1 MLRGSSAFGAFIP
14 DQYLANYVKKMGI
27 AKYWLKKNIA
37 RWNRIGMALVF
48 WIFSRSLRCAMMHAH
63 ILHKF
68 LLNESSNFFLD
79 CFLLE
84 THFRGIPYMKNH
96 GMAYAFEK
104 ASQWKGSRLRW
115 CSVIYGSMLG
125 KGLMDKQTCFF
136 FFPPHS
142 LLPAFYTSTETHVL
156 RTGHIFPSERHASW
170 PYDCMGS
177 LSATLRWINP
187 KNCFVCSRVD
197 PLCILVVWNDHNHF
211 ANHYRHFQA
220 VWLDQSCL

>member
-104 ASQWKGSRLRW
+104 SSQWKGSRLRW

-136 FFPPHS
+136 FFSPTQLIAS
-142 LLPAFYTSTETHVL
+142 LLYQY
-156 RTGHIFPSERHASW
+156 W
-170 PYDCMGS
+170 D
-177 LSATLRWINP
+177 
-187 KNCFVCSRVD
+187 
-197 PLCILVVWNDHNHF
+197 
-211 ANHYRHFQA
+211 
-220 VWLDQSCL
+220 SCLTYWTHLSFRKTCQLTIRLYGIVKCYLKVN

>member
-48 WIFSRSLRCAMMHAH
+48 WIFSRSLRCAMTHAH

-136 FFPPHS
+136 FFPHTAYCQPFI
-142 LLPAFYTSTETHVL
+142 PVL
-156 RTGHIFPSERHASW
+156 R
-170 PYDCMGS
+170 
-177 LSATLRWINP
+177 
-187 KNCFVCSRVD
+187 
-197 PLCILVVWNDHNHF
+197 LVSYVLDTSFLQKDMPADHMIVWD
-211 ANHYRHFQA
+211 R
-220 VWLDQSCL
+220 